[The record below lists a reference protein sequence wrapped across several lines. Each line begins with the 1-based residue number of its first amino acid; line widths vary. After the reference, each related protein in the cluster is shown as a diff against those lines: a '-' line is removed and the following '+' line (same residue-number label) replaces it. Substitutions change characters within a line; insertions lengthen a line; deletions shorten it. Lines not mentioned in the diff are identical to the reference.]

1 MRVIYLEKEEVKKK
15 VQNIFGKNAE
25 KYVTSKIHGDAA
37 ELNQLVQTLNPQKD
51 WVVLDIATGGGH
63 VAKSL
68 APFVSQVFAAD
79 LTKEMLA
86 NTARHLESLK
96 NIWYVLADAEALPFL
111 DKYFDAITCRI
122 APHHFPNPEKFISEA
137 GRVLKPGGH
146 FLMIDNISPEE
157 KELACFMNTVEKLR
171 DESHCRCL
179 STGEWRK
186 LFAASG
192 LHETNSKSRKK
203 TFEFKSWVRRTAGS
217 DEQIKSVED
226 YILQA
231 DQAAADYFQI
241 EIHDGRVQSFKVDEW
256 MALCVKK

>member
-1 MRVIYLEKEEVKKK
+1 MWKRKINKK
-15 VQNIFGKNAE
+15 VQKTFSKNAE

-86 NTARHLESLK
+86 NTARHLESFK

-111 DKYFDAITCRI
+111 DKYFDAVTCRI

-137 GRVLKPGGH
+137 GRILKPGGH
-146 FLMIDNISPEE
+146 FLMIDNVSPEE
-157 KELACFMNTVEKLR
+157 KELEGFMNTVEKLR
-171 DESHCRCL
+171 DDSHCRCL

-203 TFEFKSWVRRTAGS
+203 TFEFPSWVRRTAES

-241 EIHDGRVQSFKVDEW
+241 EFHDGRVQSFKVDEW
-256 MALCVKK
+256 MVLCIKQ

>member
-1 MRVIYLEKEEVKKK
+1 MEKEEVKKK
-15 VQNIFGKNAE
+15 VQNTFGKNAE

-86 NTARHLESLK
+86 NTARYLESFN
-96 NIWYVLADAEALPFL
+96 NIWYVLADAEGLPFL
-111 DKYFDAITCRI
+111 DKYFDAVICRI

-137 GRVLKPGGH
+137 GRALKPGGH
-146 FLMIDNISPEE
+146 FLMIDNVSPEE
-157 KELACFMNTVEKLR
+157 KKLAGFMNTVEKLR
-171 DESHCRCL
+171 DDSHCRCL

-192 LHETNSKSRKK
+192 LHEAKSKIRKK
-203 TFEFKSWVRRTAGS
+203 TFEFPSWVRRTAES
-217 DEQIKSVED
+217 EEQIKAVED

-241 EIHDGRVQSFKVDEW
+241 EFQDGRVQSFKVDEW
-256 MALCVKK
+256 MVLCVKQ

>member
-1 MRVIYLEKEEVKKK
+1 MEKEEVKKK
-15 VQNIFGKNAE
+15 VQNTFGKNAE

-63 VAKSL
+63 VAKSM

-86 NTARHLESLK
+86 NTARHLESFK

-111 DKYFDAITCRI
+111 DKYFDAVTCRI

-146 FLMIDNISPEE
+146 FLMIDNVSPEE
-157 KELACFMNTVEKLR
+157 KELAGFMNTVEKLR
-171 DESHCRCL
+171 DDSHYGCL

-186 LFAASG
+186 LFAAYG

-203 TFEFKSWVRRTAGS
+203 QFDFPSWVRRTAES
-217 DEQIKSVED
+217 DEQIRAVED

-241 EIHDGRVQSFKVDEW
+241 ELHDDGRVQSFKVDEW
-256 MALCVKK
+256 MALCVKQ

>member
-1 MRVIYLEKEEVKKK
+1 MEKEEVKKK
-15 VQNIFGKNAE
+15 VQNTFGKNAE

-86 NTARHLESLK
+86 NTARHLESCK

-111 DKYFDAITCRI
+111 DKYFDAVTCRI

-137 GRVLKPGGH
+137 GRVLKPGGQ
-146 FLMIDNISPEE
+146 FLMIDNVSPEE
-157 KELACFMNTVEKLR
+157 KELAGFMNTVEKLR
-171 DESHCRCL
+171 DDSHCRCL

-186 LFAASG
+186 LFAGSG

-203 TFEFKSWVRRTAGS
+203 TFEFPSWVGRTAENV
-217 DEQIKSVED
+217 EQIKSVEN

-241 EIHDGRVQSFKVDEW
+241 EFHDGRVQSFKVDEW
-256 MALCVKK
+256 MALCVKQ

>member
-1 MRVIYLEKEEVKKK
+1 MEKEEVKKK
-15 VQNIFGKNAE
+15 VQNTFGKNAE
-25 KYVTSKIHGDAA
+25 KYVTSKIHGDTA

-79 LTKEMLA
+79 LTKEMVA
-86 NTARHLESLK
+86 NTARHLESFK
-96 NIWYVLADAEALPFL
+96 NIWYVLADAEDLPFL
-111 DKYFDAITCRI
+111 DKYFDAVTCRI

-146 FLMIDNISPEE
+146 FLLIDNVSPEE
-157 KELACFMNTVEKLR
+157 KELAGFMNTVEKLR
-171 DESHCRCL
+171 DDSHCRCL

-203 TFEFKSWVRRTAGS
+203 TFEFPSWVRRTAES
-217 DEQIKSVED
+217 DAQIKSVED

-231 DQAAADYFQI
+231 DRAAAVYFQI
-241 EIHDGRVQSFKVDEW
+241 EFHDGRVQSFKVDEW
-256 MALCVKK
+256 MALCVKQ

>member
-1 MRVIYLEKEEVKKK
+1 MEKEEVKKK
-15 VQNIFGKNAE
+15 VQNTFSKNAE

-37 ELNQLVQTLNPQKD
+37 ELNQLVQTLNPQKE

-63 VAKSL
+63 VAKSM

-86 NTARHLESLK
+86 NTARHLESFK

-111 DKYFDAITCRI
+111 DKYFDAVTCRI

-146 FLMIDNISPEE
+146 FLMIDNVSPEE
-157 KELACFMNTVEKLR
+157 KELAGFMNTVEKLR
-171 DESHCRCL
+171 DDSHYRCL

-186 LFAASG
+186 LFAAYG

-203 TFEFKSWVRRTAGS
+203 QFDFPSWVRRTAES
-217 DEQIKSVED
+217 DEQIRAVED

-241 EIHDGRVQSFKVDEW
+241 ELHDGRVKSFKVDEW
-256 MALCVKK
+256 MSLCVKQ

>member
-1 MRVIYLEKEEVKKK
+1 MEKDEIKKK
-15 VQNIFGKNAE
+15 VQNTFGKNAE

-37 ELNQLVQTLNPQKD
+37 ELDQLVQTLNPQKD

-86 NTARHLESLK
+86 NTARHLESYK
-96 NIWYVLADAEALPFL
+96 NIWYIIADAEALPFL
-111 DKYFDAITCRI
+111 DESFDAVTCRI
-122 APHHFPNPEKFISEA
+122 APHHFPHPEKFIAEA
-137 GRVLKPGGH
+137 GRVLKPGGS
-146 FLMIDNISPEE
+146 FLLVDNVSPDE
-157 KELACFMNTVEKLR
+157 KELADYMNTVEKLR
-171 DESHCRCL
+171 DDSHCRCL
-179 STGEWRK
+179 SAAEWRK

-192 LHETNSKSRKK
+192 LNETNTKSRKK
-203 TFEFKSWVRRTAGS
+203 TFEFPSWVRRTAES
-217 DEQIKSVED
+217 DEQISAVEE

-241 EIHDGRVQSFKVDEW
+241 ELHEGKVQSFKVDEW
-256 MALCVKK
+256 MALYVKQ

>member
-1 MRVIYLEKEEVKKK
+1 MEKEEVKKK
-15 VQNIFGKNAE
+15 VQNIFSKNAE
-25 KYVTSKIHGDAA
+25 KYVTSKIHADLA

-68 APFVSQVFAAD
+68 APFVSHVFAAD

-86 NTARHLESLK
+86 NTARHLESFK
-96 NIWYVLADAEALPFL
+96 NIWYVLADAESLPFL
-111 DKYFDAITCRI
+111 DKYFDAVTCRI
-122 APHHFPNPEKFISEA
+122 APHHFPHSEKFISEA
-137 GRVLKPGGH
+137 GRVLKAGGH
-146 FLMIDNISPEE
+146 FLMIDNVSPEE
-157 KELACFMNTVEKLR
+157 KVLAGFMNTVEKLR
-171 DESHCRCL
+171 DDSHYRCL
-179 STGEWRK
+179 STEEWRK

-192 LHETNSKSRKK
+192 LHEMNSKSRKK
-203 TFEFKSWVRRTAGS
+203 KFEFPSWVRRTAES
-217 DEQIKSVED
+217 DEQIKAVED

-241 EIHDGRVQSFKVDEW
+241 EFHDGRVQSFKVDEW

>member
-1 MRVIYLEKEEVKKK
+1 MGKEEVKKK
-15 VQNIFGKNAE
+15 VQNTFGKNAE

-37 ELNQLVQTLNPQKD
+37 ELTRLVQTLNPQKD

-86 NTARHLESLK
+86 NTARHLESFK

-111 DKYFDAITCRI
+111 DNYFDAVTCRI
-122 APHHFPNPEKFISEA
+122 APHHFPHPEKFIAEA

-146 FLMIDNISPEE
+146 FLMIDNVSPEE
-157 KELACFMNTVEKLR
+157 KELAGFINTVEKLR
-171 DESHCRCL
+171 DDSHCRCL
-179 STGEWRK
+179 SAGEWRK
-186 LFAASG
+186 LFAFSR
-192 LHETNSKSRKK
+192 LLETNSKSRKK
-203 TFEFKSWVRRTAGS
+203 TFEFPSWVSRTAES
-217 DEQIKSVED
+217 EEQIRTVED

-241 EIHDGRVQSFKVDEW
+241 EIYDGRVQSFKVDEW
-256 MALCVKK
+256 MALCVKQ